1 MKTLLVFL
9 FTASLQACIS
19 STPPL
24 DRTEPIWEPQSNI
37 QEGLKK
43 AYFALFLVCRS
54 DIRERSGSF

>member
-19 STPPL
+19 STPPI

-43 AYFALFLVCRS
+43 AYFA
-54 DIRERSGSF
+54 SGCFWC